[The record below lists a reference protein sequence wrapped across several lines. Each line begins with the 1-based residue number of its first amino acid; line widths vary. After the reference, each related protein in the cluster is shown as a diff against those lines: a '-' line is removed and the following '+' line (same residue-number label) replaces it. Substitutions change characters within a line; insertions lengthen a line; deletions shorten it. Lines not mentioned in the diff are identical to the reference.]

1 MSGSRP
7 RRPDA
12 WAVHPRAPAERGGC
26 PSLAVP
32 QNHVGVA
39 FRENKG
45 RVGGGG
51 PALENCPP
59 SQTEQAE
66 EPAVRVGA
74 RPVSTGGGG
83 CVGGLRKART
93 ACGSSPVK
101 SEKVPGGHCLHDEAA
116 GGARV
121 CGGQGGEKAAAQRLV
136 GAGGPTFLAVKRGA
150 ESRQFCTFQPRLF
163 IHAQLKRVTSL
174 KSVVMRASVLQSKG
188 LQ

>member
-1 MSGSRP
+1 MG
-7 RRPDA
+7 
-12 WAVHPRAPAERGGC
+12 VRAPAKTPGPSPKGRRPFLLAAGAHL
-26 PSLAVP
+26 SLAVTGE
-32 QNHVGVA
+32 V
-39 FRENKG
+39 
-45 RVGGGG
+45 G
-51 PALENCPP
+51 PALEENCPP
-59 SQTEQAE
+59 AQTEQAE